1 MLTRL
6 ANPAN
11 FLRFA
16 RLATPI
22 AGGLA
27 LLTFPIAIYL
37 SLIGSP
43 AAEDHGQTVRILYVH
58 VASAWSM
65 MACYSALAIASL
77 VYFVWRHPLADTA
90 AKAIALPGIVMTAL
104 CLATGS
110 LWGKPAWN
118 TWWQWDGRMTSVLV
132 LLLLYI
138 GYFAVRARASE
149 SPNALRLAAIVAMVG
164 AFNLPIIKFSVDW
177 WASLHQP
184 ATLSSPGAPGLPAPL
199 LAPLLTM
206 VLAYTA
212 FIAWFVLREVRED
225 ILHRAKS
232 RQKNLPKSSVSVT
245 ELPA

>member
-6 ANPAN
+6 ANPAR

-16 RLATPI
+16 RVATPI
-22 AGGLA
+22 AGWLA
-27 LLTFPIAIYL
+27 LLSLPIALYL
-37 SLIGSP
+37 ALYGSP

-65 MACYSALAIASL
+65 MACYSALAVASF
-77 VYFVWRHPLADTA
+77 VYFVWRHPIADSA
-90 AKAIALPGIVMTAL
+90 ARAVAIPGTVMTAL

-132 LLLLYI
+132 LLMLYI
-138 GYFAVRARASE
+138 GYFAIRSRASE
-149 SPNALRLAAIVAMVG
+149 TASALRLAAIVAMLG
-164 AFNLPIIKFSVDW
+164 AVNLPIIKFSVDW

-199 LAPLLTM
+199 LAPLLAM
-206 VLAYTA
+206 VFAYSA
-212 FIAWFVLREVRED
+212 FIAWFVLREIRED
-225 ILHRAKS
+225 IQQRARS
-232 RQKNLPKSSVSVT
+232 RSSAPQSTVSVAVAPT
-245 ELPA
+245 